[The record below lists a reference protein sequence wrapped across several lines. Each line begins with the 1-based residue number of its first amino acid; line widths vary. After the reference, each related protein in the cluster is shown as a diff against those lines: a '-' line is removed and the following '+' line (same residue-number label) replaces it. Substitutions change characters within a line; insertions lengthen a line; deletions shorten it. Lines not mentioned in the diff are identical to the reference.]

1 MAGQPGKTYLYDHAK
16 RFPFFLKAPK
26 PAETKPMTLSLTHAN
41 DLIRRAIEKA
51 AADYSR
57 PVCVAICDPAGFLI
71 AFQRV
76 EGAPLRS
83 IAISQGKA
91 YTAARMQVNT
101 DALLER
107 LRRENIALS
116 YFCDEGLTALPGGS
130 VIKDAQGAIIGAV
143 GISGL
148 ASAEDQQIAN
158 HAAALAAASS

>member
-1 MAGQPGKTYLYDHAK
+1 MT
-16 RFPFFLKAPK
+16 
-26 PAETKPMTLSLTHAN
+26 TLSLDHAN
-41 DLIRRAIEKA
+41 DLIRAAIEKA

-57 PVCVAICDPAGFLI
+57 PICVAICDPAGFLI

-91 YTAARMQVNT
+91 YTAARMQANT
-101 DALLER
+101 DAVLER

-116 YFCDEGLTALPGGS
+116 YFCDERLTALPGGS
-130 VIKDAQGAIIGAV
+130 VIKNAHGAIIGAV

-148 ASAEDQQIAN
+148 ASSEDQEVAN
-158 HAAALAAASS
+158 HVCLAIAHG

>member
-1 MAGQPGKTYLYDHAK
+1 MT
-16 RFPFFLKAPK
+16 
-26 PAETKPMTLSLTHAN
+26 TLSLAHAN
-41 DLIRRAIEKA
+41 DLIRAAIEKA

-57 PVCVAICDPAGFLI
+57 PICAAICDPAGFLI

-91 YTAARMQVNT
+91 YTAARMQANT
-101 DALLER
+101 DAVLER

-116 YFCDEGLTALPGGS
+116 YFCDERLTALPGGS
-130 VIKDAQGAIIGAV
+130 VIKNAHGAIIGAV

-148 ASAEDQQIAN
+148 ASSEDQEVAN
-158 HAAALAAASS
+158 HVCLAIAHG